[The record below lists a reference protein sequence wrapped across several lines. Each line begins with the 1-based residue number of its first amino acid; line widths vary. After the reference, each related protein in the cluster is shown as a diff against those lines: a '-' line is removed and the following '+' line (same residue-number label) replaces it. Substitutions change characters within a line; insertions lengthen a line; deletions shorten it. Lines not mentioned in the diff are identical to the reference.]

1 MIESTAVSFDM
12 CRQRC
17 FSSLSFL
24 HFLPAFATV
33 HSFREF
39 NGRRVDH
46 NLPTKCVH
54 LTRGL
59 IKKREGRVR
68 GERGEGEGWLG
79 GSGREQVQLHCRD
92 PCDCTSNRR
101 GGWMRSRNK
110 CQLWRPESSPGTSQ
124 CQVLF
129 CGWEWTL
136 HYGWTLLPFCRFSS
150 SPCSYHTPQKDPLWL
165 RHLCN
170 IANQRRQGGRLAAEY
185 RVTSFFFLPSFYI
198 Q

>member
-1 MIESTAVSFDM
+1 MLVKAHQDLLTAPNYLQSQANAWEEWWMIESTAVSFDM

-39 NGRRVDH
+39 NRRRVHH

-92 PCDCTSNRR
+92 PCDCTWNKGLNSPFLKFKVRGSIGATSPHERNMLPAIGEV
-101 GGWMRSRNK
+101 GGW
-110 CQLWRPESSPGTSQ
+110 GVVTS
-124 CQVLF
+124 VS
-129 CGWEWTL
+129 CGDQKAAWKL
-136 HYGWTLLPFCRFSS
+136 HY
-150 SPCSYHTPQKDPLWL
+150 
-165 RHLCN
+165 
-170 IANQRRQGGRLAAEY
+170 IAVCCKLKKPED
-185 RVTSFFFLPSFYI
+185 
-198 Q
+198 